1 MTHPI
6 NLFDPA
12 VRRDP
17 YPTYAALRD
26 APVQQVGPIGAWA
39 VTRYADVQYVL
50 RHPELFTSTAFEAIL
65 RPAWL
70 PHSPVADSIL
80 AKDGPEHSKLRALVT
95 KAFTPKSIAAL
106 GPRVTQLATEFAE
119 AMRGRERL
127 DFISAFATPFPAS
140 VIAEILGLDP
150 ALHQRFET
158 WSDHITSITPLEPPQ
173 AFADAIRSTIA
184 EMERYLC
191 DVIAARRADPQD
203 DIVTTL
209 LHAEIDGD
217 TLSDADIL
225 GMMFILLP
233 AGFETTRHLLA
244 NAMLAFIE
252 RPSDYAALRS
262 DPSLIPGFIEEL
274 LRHDTSVQSVV
285 RVTTRAV
292 EIGGTRIEAGAMV
305 MMLIGASGRDPSEFE
320 DPERFDLRRE
330 GTTSLAFG
338 HGVHFCLGAA
348 LARLEARV
356 GIEALIAR
364 FAGFELDATELQ
376 WNLSPTVRGPVRL
389 PIRATGLLGSTSAPD

>member
-1 MTHPI
+1 MTHSI

-17 YPTYAALRD
+17 YPTYITLRD
-26 APVQQVGPIGAWA
+26 APVQQVGPMGAWA

-80 AKDGPEHSKLRALVT
+80 AKDGPEHTKLRALVT
-95 KAFTPKSIAAL
+95 KAFTPNSIAAL
-106 GPRVTQLATEFAE
+106 GPRVTELATEVAE
-119 AMRGRERL
+119 AMRGREQL
-127 DFISAFATPFPAS
+127 DFIAEFATPFPAR

-150 ALHQRFET
+150 ALHQHFET
-158 WSDHITSITPLEPPQ
+158 WSDHITSITPVEPPQ
-173 AFADAIRSTIA
+173 EFADAIRQTIA
-184 EMERYLC
+184 DMERYLC
-191 DVIAARRADPQD
+191 EVIDERRAHPRE

-209 LHAEIDGD
+209 IQAEIDGD
-217 TLSDADIL
+217 TLSDGDIL

-252 RPSDYAALRS
+252 RPDDYTALRE
-262 DPSLIPGFIEEL
+262 DPSLIPGFVEEL
-274 LRHDTSVQSVV
+274 LRYDTSVQSVV
-285 RVTTRAV
+285 RVTTRDV
-292 EIGGTRIEAGAMV
+292 EIGGAKIEAGAMV
-305 MMLIGASGRDPSEFE
+305 LMLIGATGRDPSEFE
-320 DPERFDLRRE
+320 EPDRFDLRRE
-330 GTTSLAFG
+330 PTTTLAFG

-348 LARLEARV
+348 LARLEARA

-364 FAGFELDATELQ
+364 FRGFELDATELQ
-376 WNLSPTVRGPVRL
+376 WNLSPTVRGPVKL
-389 PIRATGLLGSTSAPD
+389 PIRVANLIT

>member
-12 VRRDP
+12 VRSNP
-17 YPTYAALRD
+17 YPTYAALRE
-26 APVQQVGPIGAWA
+26 APVQQVGPMGAWA
-39 VTRYADVQYVL
+39 VTRYADVQYAL

-80 AKDGPEHSKLRALVT
+80 AKDGAEHSKLRALVT

-106 GPRVTQLATEFAE
+106 GPRVTAIATELAE

-127 DFISAFATPFPAS
+127 EFISAFATPLPARI
-140 VIAEILGLDP
+140 IAEILGLDP
-150 ALHQRFET
+150 ALHQHFET
-158 WSDHITSITPLEPPQ
+158 WSDHITSITPVEPPRE
-173 AFADAIRSTIA
+173 FADAIRKTIA
-184 EMERYLC
+184 DMERYLC
-191 DVIAARRADPQD
+191 EVIEARRANPQD

-209 LHAEIDGD
+209 IHAEIDGD

-252 RPSDYAALRS
+252 RPNDYAELRS
-262 DPSLIPGFIEEL
+262 DPGLIPGFVEEL
-274 LRHDTSVQSVV
+274 LRHDASVQSVV
-285 RVTTRAV
+285 RVTTQDV
-292 EIGGTRIEAGAMV
+292 EIGGTKIAAGSMV
-305 MMLIGASGRDPSEFE
+305 MMLIGATGRDPSVYE
-320 DPERFDLRRE
+320 DPERFNVRRE
-330 GTTSLAFG
+330 ETTSLAFG

-348 LARLEARV
+348 LARLEARA
-356 GIEALIAR
+356 GIEALVAR
-364 FAGFELDATELQ
+364 FASFELDAAELQ
-376 WNLSPTVRGPVRL
+376 WNLSPTVRGPVKL
-389 PIRATGLLGSTSAPD
+389 PIRIVAAPES